1 MMSEAL
7 QRIRRRARSEI
18 EFRAA
23 GGDIL
28 GDDVDFLRFGD
39 SFGGFGD
46 GAVKAGICGFIFD
59 GGAPDAAVGGVG
71 EWSVAC
77 LELVAGATA
86 VPVPFCEA
94 DVGQVNHLV

>member
-1 MMSEAL
+1 MVSEAL
-7 QRIRRRARSEI
+7 QRMRRGARPEI
-18 EFRAA
+18 EVTAA
-23 GGDIL
+23 GGDIF

-39 SFGGFGD
+39 SVGGFGD
-46 GAVKAGICGFIFD
+46 GAVKAGISGFIFD

-71 EWSVAC
+71 EGSVAC

-94 DVGQVNHLV
+94 DVS